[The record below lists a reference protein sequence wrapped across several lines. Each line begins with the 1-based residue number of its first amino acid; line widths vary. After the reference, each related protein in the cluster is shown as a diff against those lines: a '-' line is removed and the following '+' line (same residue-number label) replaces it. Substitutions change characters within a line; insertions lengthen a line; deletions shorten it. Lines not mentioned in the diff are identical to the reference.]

1 MLGAKPNGTTVVP
14 LAKLASYS
22 LSDDIV
28 DWLIAFRQPPRPKGR
43 GLWANTLRLSVWITI
58 YVDTGS

>member
-1 MLGAKPNGTTVVP
+1 MSLEHKIDFKVALPPMLGAKPNGTTVVP

-28 DWLIAFRQPPRPKGR
+28 D
-43 GLWANTLRLSVWITI
+43 
-58 YVDTGS
+58 